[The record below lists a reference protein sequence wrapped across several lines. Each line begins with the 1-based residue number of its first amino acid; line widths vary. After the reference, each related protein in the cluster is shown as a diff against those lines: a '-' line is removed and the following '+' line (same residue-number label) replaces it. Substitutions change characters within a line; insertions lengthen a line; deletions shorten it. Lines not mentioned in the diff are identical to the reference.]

1 MLSAQLFYCQ
11 QRRTASQQR
20 ADDSLNANSWGLL
33 IANSWGLPQC
43 KERRTASM
51 QTAEGC
57 LNANSWGLSQCKQR
71 RTASMQTTED
81 CLNANSWG
89 LPQCIHLRAASQQI
103 TDNLSVQTAEDCLI
117 ANSEGLPRSRRH
129 IFTIFRGAFLSFRA
143 CPSSNCNENVSEGG
157 SVSVFRCAVR
167 TSLLYPLQIS
177 TVCPWS
183 RLAIRCVN

>member
-1 MLSAQLFYCQ
+1 MKHLLHAACQKTAASICHPAWHIHSQRNIMVVSGPWNMLSAPLFYCQ
-11 QRRTASQQR
+11 QRRSASQQR

-57 LNANSWGLSQCKQR
+57 LSANSWGLSQCKQR

-103 TDNLSVQTAEDCLI
+103 TDDSLSANSWGLPHSKQRRTASKQTARFYDIQRRFPFFSGLSVVWL
-117 ANSEGLPRSRRH
+117 
-129 IFTIFRGAFLSFRA
+129 
-143 CPSSNCNENVSEGG
+143 
-157 SVSVFRCAVR
+157 
-167 TSLLYPLQIS
+167 
-177 TVCPWS
+177 
-183 RLAIRCVN
+183 